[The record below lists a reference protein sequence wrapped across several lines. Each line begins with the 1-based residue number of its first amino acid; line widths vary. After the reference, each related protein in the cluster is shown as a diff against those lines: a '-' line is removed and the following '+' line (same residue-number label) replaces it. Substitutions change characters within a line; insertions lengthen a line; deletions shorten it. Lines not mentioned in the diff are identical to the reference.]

1 MLKIVKAEEPLLVER
16 VNMCLYSAPGLG
28 KTSLAFTA
36 DDPLLLNFD
45 KGAHRAAVRR
55 DTAPV
60 DSWKDVAAMTK
71 EDFDP
76 YKTVVVDT
84 AGRALD
90 FLTADIIAGN
100 PKLGYGG
107 ALNMQGWGQLKSR
120 FTSWLKL
127 LNSFGKDVI
136 LVAHMDEQRSG
147 DDVIERLDVQG
158 GSKGEIYKSV
168 DAMGRIFIDNQNR
181 RMLDFSPRQNSFGKN
196 PCGLEPTLIPDP
208 RVDGQFLGRLLRDI
222 KNRLNQM
229 TAEQQDTQ
237 QIIEEWAEALDG
249 YKTADEFNRCKSD
262 LHQAP
267 QVIQQMAR
275 RLAKEKGFVLN
286 RTTLLYED
294 NHVTA

>member
-1 MLKIVKAEEPLLVER
+1 MLKIIKAEEPLLVER

-55 DTAPV
+55 DTVTV

-76 YKTVVVDT
+76 YKTVGVDT

-107 ALNMQGWGQLKSR
+107 SLNMQGWGQLKSR

-181 RMLDFSPRQNSFGKN
+181 RVLDFSPRQNSFGKN
-196 PCGLEPTLIPDP
+196 PCGLEPMLIPDP

-222 KNRLNQM
+222 KTRLNQM
-229 TAEQQDTQ
+229 TAEQQDARSV
-237 QIIEEWAEALDG
+237 IEEWTEALKDFTEPDDFNRMLDELATAPLPVKALAAKKARELG
-249 YKTADEFNRCKSD
+249 FVFNKTAK
-262 LHQAP
+262 
-267 QVIQQMAR
+267 
-275 RLAKEKGFVLN
+275 
-286 RTTLLYED
+286 LYEGI
-294 NHVTA
+294 HVTA